1 MTGPYDRYSPFAP
14 IPPRKGTHGCPLS
27 TGRRSFPPFGRP
39 HRPQGRHRGN
49 RRVTDRRIELDE
61 DAKEQLDQTLQ
72 LLLERID
79 EQPEITV
86 TWFSSDKKKAGGQY
100 HTATEKLKR
109 IDTQESRLILTDGNQ
124 IPLEIYW
131 KSGVKA
137 FRMILDISL
146 PHGIGDL
153 N

>member
-1 MTGPYDRYSPFAP
+1 MTGPYDDILHLPHPTSKRH
-14 IPPRKGTHGCPLS
+14 PRMP
-27 TGRRSFPPFGRP
+27 
-39 HRPQGRHRGN
+39 N
-49 RRVTDRRIELDE
+49 VTDRRIELDE

-100 HTATEKLKR
+100 HTATGKLKR

-124 IPLEIYW
+124 IPLE
-131 KSGVKA
+131 
-137 FRMILDISL
+137 
-146 PHGIGDL
+146 DL
-153 N
+153 LEIRSESFQDDP